1 MNLKSIFLSLVRRPA
16 AEAISNPNAYPRF
29 PPPPPE
35 ELLSRSAYYNDL
47 LSQRENLA
55 PADSPGDTP
64 LFALYRLYEHLVLNR
79 TTGLRNE
86 LERFWFNRWPVSS
99 IPDPEDH
106 SEPARYAVLA
116 CIPALMVL
124 AFNRR
129 IELGIPRRAD
139 AIMTMEEIEEYRN
152 EERVYEQV
160 PEWTL
165 SVEPLQTILKIPHDG
180 GETLESFDD
189 KRATQIYRVNK
200 LYLQYN
206 RLFLR
211 SAVCSAFTNLVGLW
225 EPSKALSHAIIQKP
239 MRSSTLRPS

>member
-1 MNLKSIFLSLVRRPA
+1 MNLKNIFSHLARRHPA
-16 AEAISNPNAYPRF
+16 SAEVISSNPNAYPRF

-35 ELLSRSAYYNDL
+35 ELLSRSSYYNNL

-55 PADSPGDTP
+55 PPDSPTDTP

-86 LERFWFNRWPVSS
+86 LERFWFNKWPVSS
-99 IPDPEDH
+99 IPDPQDH

-116 CIPALMVL
+116 CIPALMAL
-124 AFNRR
+124 AFNKR

-139 AIMTMEEIEEYRN
+139 AIMSMEEIEKYRN

-160 PEWTL
+160 PQWTL
-165 SVEPLQTILKIPHDG
+165 SVKPLQAILKIPHDG

-189 KRATQIYRVNK
+189 KRASPQ
-200 LYLQYN
+200 
-206 RLFLR
+206 LR
-211 SAVCSAFTNLVGLW
+211 EKNILCWQPHIHF
-225 EPSKALSHAIIQKP
+225 I
-239 MRSSTLRPS
+239 